1 MTRCAIIVT
10 TNRFILTIISYN
22 QDVFKIDIKLNPRVS
37 ILMSSAGT
45 RSGQQMWPVLRHLRD
60 IIKELAI
67 IMAANIVKSWHS
79 FSIKCLYFPSQ

>member
-1 MTRCAIIVT
+1 MFSKLTLSYHHLDVKCWHKTRAA
-10 TNRFILTIISYN
+10 
-22 QDVFKIDIKLNPRVS
+22 DVA
-37 ILMSSAGT
+37 SSG
-45 RSGQQMWPVLRHLRD
+45 HLRD